1 GAAGRR
7 AVQRPAQPGRRRR
20 TADLRDQ
27 PPVLLHRAADR
38 GRRGGRDRRA
48 AGAGGGRRPPAARRV
63 AGGRRDGPPLGRRVH
78 RRGEVLRVRHLPG
91 RLRARPGVRGA
102 GDRAGGPVSRR
113 RLRLDTLA
121 TALTGAVL
129 EVGVLLREW
138 RSDAGAT
145 SGVWEGS
152 QFKAEADAMAHGA
165 LSDRL
170 RALEP
175 GVPVLSEEDS
185 ASLVADRPDVHWMI
199 DPIDGTASFVHGYPG
214 YVTQAAL
221 MEGGVPVVSAI
232 YAPENDVMYAAV
244 RGVGATRNGD
254 HLPRLSPAPVG
265 TGALIDNTPEPRGIA
280 LAV

>member
-1 GAAGRR
+1 M
-7 AVQRPAQPGRRRR
+7 
-20 TADLRDQ
+20 
-27 PPVLLHRAADR
+27 
-38 GRRGGRDRRA
+38 
-48 AGAGGGRRPPAARRV
+48 
-63 AGGRRDGPPLGRRVH
+63 
-78 RRGEVLRVRHLPG
+78 
-91 RLRARPGVRGA
+91 
-102 GDRAGGPVSRR
+102 SRR
-113 RLRLDTLA
+113 RLRSDTLA

-138 RSDAGAT
+138 RSDARAT

-185 ASLVADRPDVHWMI
+185 ASLVSDRPGVHWMI

-280 LAV
+280 LAVYRHFGFGEYLESGSIGLKLCRIAEGAAQLFVKDVPIRDWDVAAPQLVLEETGAGLLRLDGTRFDHRGGYESGGLIAGTDEAACAEVARWHRSRSGPAR